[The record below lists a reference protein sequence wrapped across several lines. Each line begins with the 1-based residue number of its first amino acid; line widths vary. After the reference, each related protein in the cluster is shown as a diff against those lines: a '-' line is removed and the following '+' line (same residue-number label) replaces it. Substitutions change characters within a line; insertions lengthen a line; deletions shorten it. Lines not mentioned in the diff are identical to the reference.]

1 MALIE
6 PENPAISGNEKQFW
20 EDQLK
25 NTRILLFELD
35 KAILAL
41 ERGSEDSYTLDTGQT
56 TFTVH
61 QKNLPELIRQRASL
75 VSQMESI
82 SATIETLNSAGD
94 NFVQVVPF

>member
-6 PENPAISGNEKQFW
+6 LENPAISGNEKQFW

-41 ERGSEDSYTLDTGQT
+41 ERGEEESYTVDTGQT
-56 TFTVH
+56 TFTVRR
-61 QKNLPELIRQRASL
+61 QNLPELIRQRASL
-75 VSQMESI
+75 IGQMESI
-82 SATIETLNSAGD
+82 SATLETINSAGG

>member
-6 PENPAISGNEKQFW
+6 PGNPAVFGNEKQFW

-25 NTRILLFELD
+25 NTRVLLFELD

-41 ERGSEDSYTLDTGQT
+41 ERGEEESYTVDTGQT
-56 TFTVH
+56 NFTVRR
-61 QKNLPELIRQRASL
+61 QNLPELIRQRASL
-75 VSQMESI
+75 ISQMQSI
-82 SATIETLNSAGD
+82 NTAIETIDSAGG